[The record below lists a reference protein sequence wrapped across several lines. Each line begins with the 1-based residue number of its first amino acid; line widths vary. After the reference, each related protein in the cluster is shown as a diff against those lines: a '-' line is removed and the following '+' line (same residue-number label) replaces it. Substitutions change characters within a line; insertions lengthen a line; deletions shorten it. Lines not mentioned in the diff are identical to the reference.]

1 MKKGHFPAVPR
12 LQLCLLCLVLAAQAP
27 AQDFAQQP
35 LPPIP
40 APTKKKHADRNAK
53 NQPSAPPTLEIP
65 VTPLGYAPPAPFY
78 IGNRYTQASL
88 NFLDEDTLLFTFR
101 VPGLI
106 AREHPTG
113 DQSRQSVRNIR
124 ALVLS
129 ISTGQVLAEALW
141 TLHDNGPYL
150 WALNNHHFLLRDQ
163 NSVQLGDANLHLE
176 GFLRFPGSVHF
187 LELDPAQRFLVVD
200 SIEAPAG
207 IAPPKASP
215 EPTQDPALAS
225 ADGKSATDN
234 QYLLRIFQLDTRK
247 MLFLSR
253 INGIARLP
261 IDGEG
266 YYEPLRG
273 KGNNWV
279 ISYQTFRGPA
289 SNLATVESSC
299 TPSIEVLAHNL
310 VLTSACVNGGGRH
323 LFAIPRGLDP
333 ELPKDLASQSAA
345 ITSTTK
351 DHPKDSE
358 KAKRYQWETSIPAT
372 EVWPLLATAA
382 NGSRLVRATLEVAHP
397 IGPTNP
403 LQLEDL
409 RGQSLH
415 VYDTATGKIA
425 LSLTV
430 TPPLDGGGNFALSP
444 AGNRF
449 AALNNGSIQVFD
461 LPPAPPITTP
471 QH

>member
-1 MKKGHFPAVPR
+1 MKGLFPAVPR
-12 LQLCLLCLVLAAQAP
+12 LLLCLLCLVLAAKAP
-27 AQDFAQQP
+27 AQNFAQQP

-40 APTKKKHADRNAK
+40 APIKKKHADRDAK
-53 NQPSAPPTLEIP
+53 NQPSVPPAVEIP

-106 AREHPTG
+106 ARQRPSG
-113 DQSRQSVRNIR
+113 DQPAPNARNIR

-129 ISTGQVLAEALW
+129 ISTGKVTAEALW

-150 WALNNHHFLLRDQ
+150 WALNNQHFLLRDQ
-163 NSVQLGDANLHLE
+163 NSIRLGDASLHLE
-176 GFLRFPGSVHF
+176 GYLHFPGNVHF
-187 LELDPAQRFLVVD
+187 LQLDPAQRLLVAD
-200 SIEAPAG
+200 SIEAPEATA
-207 IAPPKASP
+207 APSP
-215 EPTQDPALAS
+215 TEAPSTSSPQ
-225 ADGKSATDN
+225 SATDN
-234 QYLLRIFQLDTRK
+234 QYLLRIFQLETRK
-247 MLFLSR
+247 VLFLTHIS
-253 INGIARLP
+253 GLAHLP

-266 YYEPLRG
+266 YYEPLRS
-273 KGNNWV
+273 KANNWV
-279 ISYQTFRGPA
+279 ISYQSFRGTS
-289 SNLATVESSC
+289 SNIATVESSC
-299 TPSIEVLAHNL
+299 TPSIDVLAHNL
-310 VLTSACVNGGGRH
+310 VLASACVSGGGRR
-323 LFAIPRGLDP
+323 LFAIPRGLDSV
-333 ELPKDLASQSAA
+333 LPKDLASQQDAIASAA
-345 ITSTTK
+345 K

-358 KAKRYQWETSIPAT
+358 KAKKYQWETSIPAT

-382 NGSRLVRATLEVAHP
+382 NGSRLVRATLSVAHP

-415 VYDTATGKIA
+415 VYDSATGKVA

-444 AGNRF
+444 SGSRF
-449 AALNNGSIQVFD
+449 AALNNGSIQVFE
-461 LPPAPPITTP
+461 LPPAQPLPALQP
-471 QH
+471 